1 MSEDNKKTRKKTKV
15 NEALVALV
23 TVNPGTVLCDG
34 YTVLEKLPVESGE
47 ADLFVCE
54 KAGEKYIAKLYGR
67 QFATKEEVVQKLAE
81 I

>member
-47 ADLFVCE
+47 ADLL
-54 KAGEKYIAKLYGR
+54 G
-67 QFATKEEVVQKLAE
+67 
-81 I
+81 